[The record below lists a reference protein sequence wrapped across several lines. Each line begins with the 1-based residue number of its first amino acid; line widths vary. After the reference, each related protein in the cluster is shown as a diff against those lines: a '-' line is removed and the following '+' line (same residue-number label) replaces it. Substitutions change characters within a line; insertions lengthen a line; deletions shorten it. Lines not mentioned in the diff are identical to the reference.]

1 MKISVIGAGNVGAS
15 VASALVLRNVA
26 EQIAIVDIFG
36 NVAKAK
42 AIDLMQSAAVFNL
55 NISVVGGSEYVL
67 ISDSDIVIITAG
79 SPRKD
84 GQSRDELLQI
94 NANVIKTVAQNIRAY
109 APNSIIINV
118 TNPLDILTY
127 VAFMYSGFQKNR
139 ILGMAGELDSARLKY
154 EILSNLDIKS
164 SDFGAKIIGLHNDK
178 MVILPENISIELGSN
193 FDNITNEARNGGA
206 KIVKLLGTSAFYAPA
221 AAVVKMCEA
230 IKNNSDEWLSCCVI
244 LGENLAYGRLVKL
257 DCNGVAAIKELSI
270 NEKKA
275 VEKSEDEIKSSIG
288 NLVANSNF

>member
-55 NISVVGGSEYVL
+55 NISVVGGSEYEL

-94 NANVIKTVAQNIRAY
+94 NANVIKTVAQNIRTY

-127 VAFMYSGFQKNR
+127 VAFIYSGFQKNR

-193 FDNITNEARNGGA
+193 FD

-230 IKNNSDEWLSCCVI
+230 IKNNSDEWLSCCVV